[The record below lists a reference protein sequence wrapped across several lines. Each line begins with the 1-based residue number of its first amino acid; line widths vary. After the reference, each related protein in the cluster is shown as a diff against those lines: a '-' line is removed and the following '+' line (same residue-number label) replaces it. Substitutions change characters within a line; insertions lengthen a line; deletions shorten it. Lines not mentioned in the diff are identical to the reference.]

1 MSVTGYT
8 SNWNRNWGPSS
19 QSSWATTAAK
29 FPRRIAADSHAG
41 GIDLQLGR
49 RRRLGHPAH
58 GRHAV
63 VDRRRERM
71 LGRQPIVD
79 GHDRHAA
86 GGREGADG
94 AVMGLEVA
102 DDPAAAVEVHEH
114 GPRPRFG
121 GGHIHPHRHVTAAH
135 GTTTR
140 SPTPSRRCCPAR

>member
-1 MSVTGYT
+1 MSVAGYT

-29 FPRRIAADSHAG
+29 FPPAESPPTAMRVGSISSSAAVHGSHTQRDTVPPGRTPADSHAG

-71 LGRQPIVD
+71 L
-79 GHDRHAA
+79 
-86 GGREGADG
+86 
-94 AVMGLEVA
+94 
-102 DDPAAAVEVHEH
+102 
-114 GPRPRFG
+114 
-121 GGHIHPHRHVTAAH
+121 
-135 GTTTR
+135 
-140 SPTPSRRCCPAR
+140 